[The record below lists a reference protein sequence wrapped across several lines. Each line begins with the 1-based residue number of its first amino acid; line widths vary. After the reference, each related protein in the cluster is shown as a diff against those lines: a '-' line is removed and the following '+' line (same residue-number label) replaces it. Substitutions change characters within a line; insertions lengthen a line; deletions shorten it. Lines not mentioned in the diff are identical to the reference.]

1 MKILLADDHRIL
13 LDGLEFLIQN
23 HGEATEVETATT
35 VEEAWEKIA
44 KKVPDLIIS
53 DISIPKVGGIAF
65 AQKVK
70 FHFPQTKLIFLS
82 MHEEPYRVKEALAT
96 GAEGYVLKKAAHEE
110 LLKAVREVALGG
122 MYFSTEIQK
131 ILIQRMRFPADE
143 RILSEREKEVLKL
156 IFEEFSNKQIG
167 EMLYISER
175 TVETH
180 RKNIY
185 QKTKTNTLVGLLKF
199 ALENNLVG
207 GMAQS

>member
-1 MKILLADDHRIL
+1 MNVLLVDDHRIL
-13 LDGLEFLIQN
+13 LDGLKFLIQSQSDVN
-23 HGEATEVETATT
+23 AVETATT
-35 VEEAWEKIA
+35 VEEALEKVGQIP
-44 KKVPDLIIS
+44 PDLIIS
-53 DISIPKVGGIAF
+53 DISIPEIGGIAF

-70 FHFPQTKLIFLS
+70 TIFPKIKLIFLS

-110 LLKAVREVALGG
+110 LLKALREVYSGG
-122 MYFSTEIQK
+122 MYFSSAIQK
-131 ILIQRMRFPADE
+131 ILIQRMRFPEDE
-143 RILSEREKEVLKL
+143 RILTDREKQVLRL
-156 IFEEFSNKQIG
+156 IFEECSNKEVG
-167 EMLYISER
+167 EKLNISER

-207 GMAQS
+207 GMV